1 MKFLLDMGISV
12 HLIPE
17 LRLDGHEAAH
27 VVDLSTGR
35 LPDAEI
41 LSRARAENQV
51 LLVHDLDFPDL
62 MAASG
67 SRSPSVIV
75 FRLRNMRPENVL
87 AYLRRALVKSR
98 EALEQGAILSVT
110 EGAIRVRL
118 LPIRDSPGEEDR

>member
-1 MKFLLDMGISV
+1 VKFLLDMGISF
-12 HLIPE
+12 HLIPD
-17 LRLDGHEAAH
+17 LRSDGHEAVHIAEI
-27 VVDLSTGR
+27 STGT

-41 LSRARAENQV
+41 LSRARADGYV
-51 LLVHDLDFPDL
+51 LLVHDLDFPLL

-87 AYLRRALVKSR
+87 IYLRKALVAAR
-98 EALEQGAILSVT
+98 EALEAGAIVSVT

-118 LPIRDSPGEEDR
+118 LPVRDW

>member
-1 MKFLLDMGISV
+1 VKFLLDMGISP
-12 HLIPE
+12 HLIPD
-17 LRLDGHEAAH
+17 LHSDGHEAAH
-27 VVDLSTGR
+27 IADLSTGT

-41 LSRARAENQV
+41 LSRARVENQV
-51 LLVHDLDFPDL
+51 LLVHDLDFPVL

-98 EALEQGAILSVT
+98 EALEQGAIVSVT
-110 EGAIRVRL
+110 EGAVRVRL
-118 LPIRDSPGEEDR
+118 LPIRDSPGEEAL

>member
-1 MKFLLDMGISV
+1 MKFMLDMGISP
-12 HLIPE
+12 HLIPN
-17 LRLDGHEAAH
+17 LRSDGHEAAH
-27 VVDLSTGR
+27 VADLSTGT

-41 LSRARAENQV
+41 LARAREEEYV
-51 LLVHDLDFPDL
+51 LLVHDLDFPLL

-87 AYLRRALVKSR
+87 SYLRKTIVTSK
-98 EALEQGAILSVT
+98 EALEAGAIVSVT

-118 LPIRDSPGEEDR
+118 LPVRDS